1 MPSASC
7 VFGLDAGATQ
17 TRLCARSLDGD
28 PDLKVFGNPANVFR
42 LGELQTAEILSCLIN
57 KALEKLPEVDLLAI
71 HAGVAGASA
80 PSIQKA
86 LADHIR
92 SLVDGN
98 ESLQISISHDG
109 VIAIEGALGGEGGLL
124 IIAGTGSGVMA
135 RAQKNHAQI
144 DHVGGW
150 GYLIGDEGSGYSIG
164 RQGLAAVGHAFDGGP
179 ATSLTDLV
187 RVHLNI
193 HDRFSLLKS
202 ITSPD
207 WKFQNVA
214 PLVLQAS
221 SDADAVA
228 RAIVHDETASLARQ
242 AEWLLNKHPN
252 LNPRFTI
259 TGGLSNH
266 EFYVASMCSAMRRIW
281 PVAEYTLPT
290 GTPLEGAVQIAM
302 RQITCSDAP
311 Q

>member
-17 TRLCARSLDGD
+17 TRLCARSLAGD
-28 PDLKVFGNPANVFR
+28 PDLKVFGNAANVFR
-42 LGELQTAEILSCLIN
+42 LGEFQTAEILSCLI
-57 KALEKLPEVDLLAI
+57 KEALEKLPEVDLLAI

-80 PSIQKA
+80 PSTQNA
-86 LADHIR
+86 LANHIR
-92 SLVDGN
+92 SLIDGKD
-98 ESLQISISHDG
+98 SLQISISHDG
-109 VIAIEGALGGEGGLL
+109 VIAIEGAFGGEGGLL
-124 IIAGTGSGVMA
+124 FIAGTGSGVMA
-135 RAQKNHAQI
+135 RTQNNHTQI

-164 RQGLAAVGHAFDGGP
+164 RRGMAAVGHAFDGGP
-179 ATSLTDLV
+179 ATTLTDLV
-187 RVHLNI
+187 RDHLNI
-193 HDRFSLLKS
+193 HDRYSLLKS

-207 WKFQNVA
+207 WKFQHVA
-214 PLVLQAS
+214 PLVLNAS
-221 SDADAVA
+221 GDADAVA
-228 RAIVHDETASLARQ
+228 CAIVHDETALLARQ

-259 TGGLSNH
+259 TGGLGDH
-266 EFYVASMCSAMRRIW
+266 EYYVASMCNAMRGIW
-281 PVAEYTLPT
+281 PAAEYTIPA

>member
-1 MPSASC
+1 MPSAGC

-17 TRLCARSLDGD
+17 TRLCARSLTGD
-28 PDLKVFGNPANVFR
+28 PDLKVFGSAANVFR
-42 LGELQTAEILSCLIN
+42 QGELQTAEILSCLIN
-57 KALEKLPEVDLLAI
+57 KALEKLPEIDLLAI

-80 PSIQKA
+80 PSTQKA

-92 SLVDGN
+92 SLIDRKD
-98 ESLQISISHDG
+98 SLQISISHDG
-109 VIAIEGALGGEGGLL
+109 VNAIEGALGSEGGLL
-124 IIAGTGSGVMA
+124 FIAGTGSGVMA
-135 RAQKNHAQI
+135 RTTKNHRQI

-164 RQGLAAVGHAFDGGP
+164 RRGMAAVGHAFDGGP
-179 ATSLTDLV
+179 ATTLTDLV
-187 RVHLNI
+187 RDHLNI
-193 HDRFSLLKS
+193 HDRYSLLKS

-207 WKFQNVA
+207 WKFQHVA

-221 SDADAVA
+221 SDDAVA
-228 RAIVHDETASLARQ
+228 CAIVHDETTLLAHQ
-242 AEWLLNKHPN
+242 SEWLLKKHPN

-266 EFYVASMCSAMRRIW
+266 ELYVASMCNSMRRIW
-281 PVAEYTLPT
+281 PAADYTPPT
-290 GTPLEGAVQIAM
+290 GTPLEGAVQIAI
-302 RQITCSDAP
+302 RQITGSDAP

>member
-1 MPSASC
+1 MPSSSC

-28 PDLKVFGNPANVFR
+28 PDLTVLGNAANVFR

-57 KALEKLPEVDLLAI
+57 ETLEKLPEVDLLAI

-80 PSIQKA
+80 PTTQNA
-86 LADHIR
+86 LADHMR
-92 SLVDGN
+92 SLIDGGD
-98 ESLQISISHDG
+98 SLRISISHDG
-109 VIAIEGALGGEGGLL
+109 VIAIEGALGGAGGLL
-124 IIAGTGSGVMA
+124 FIAGTGSGVMA
-135 RAQKNHAQI
+135 RTETNHTQI

-164 RQGLAAVGHAFDGGP
+164 RRGIAAVGHAFDGGP
-179 ATSLTDLV
+179 ATTLTDLV
-187 RVHLNI
+187 RDHLNI
-193 HDRFSLLKS
+193 HDRHSLLKS

-207 WKFQNVA
+207 WKFPHVA
-214 PLVLQAS
+214 PLVLKAS
-221 SDADAVA
+221 GDADSVA
-228 RAIVHDETASLARQ
+228 CAIVHNETALLARQ
-242 AEWLLNKHPN
+242 AEWLLKKHPY

-259 TGGLSNH
+259 TGGLSSHN
-266 EFYVASMCSAMRRIW
+266 FYVASMCSAMRRIW
-281 PVAEYTLPT
+281 PAAEYTLPT

-302 RQITCSDAP
+302 RQITGSDAP

>member
-28 PDLKVFGNPANVFR
+28 PDLKVFGNAANVFR
-42 LGELQTAEILSCLIN
+42 LGELQTAEILSCLI
-57 KALEKLPEVDLLAI
+57 KRALEKLPEVDLLAI

-80 PSIQKA
+80 PATQKA
-86 LADHIR
+86 LTDHIR
-92 SLVDGN
+92 LLIDGKD
-98 ESLQISISHDG
+98 SLQISVSHDG
-109 VIAIEGALGGEGGLL
+109 VNAIEGALGGEAGLL
-124 IIAGTGSGVMA
+124 FIAGTGSGVMA
-135 RAQKNHAQI
+135 RPQTNHTQI

-164 RQGLAAVGHAFDGGP
+164 RRGMAAVGHAFDGGP
-179 ATSLTDLV
+179 TTTLTDLV
-187 RVHLNI
+187 RDHLRI
-193 HDRFSLLKS
+193 HDRYSLLKS

-207 WKFQNVA
+207 WKFQHVA

-221 SDADAVA
+221 CDADAVA
-228 RAIVHDETASLARQ
+228 CAIVDDETTLLARQ
-242 AEWLLNKHPN
+242 AEWLLKKHPN
-252 LNPRFTI
+252 LNRRYTI

-266 EFYVASMCSAMRRIW
+266 EFYVASICSAMRGIW
-281 PVAEYTLPT
+281 PAAEYTPPK

-302 RQITCSDAP
+302 RQITGSDAP

>member
-1 MPSASC
+1 MRSASC
-7 VFGLDAGATQ
+7 VFGIDAGATQ
-17 TRLCARSLDGD
+17 TRLCARSLDGE
-28 PDLKVFGNPANVFR
+28 PDLMVFGKAANVFR

-57 KALEKLPEVDLLAI
+57 NALEKLPEADLLAV

-80 PSIQKA
+80 SSTQKA
-86 LADHIR
+86 LADQIR
-92 SLVDGN
+92 SQIDGR

-164 RQGLAAVGHAFDGGP
+164 RRGMAAVGHAFDGGP
-179 ATSLTDLV
+179 TTSLTDLV
-187 RVHLNI
+187 RDQLNI
-193 HDRFSLLKS
+193 HDRYSLLKS

-207 WKFQNVA
+207 WKFQCVA

-228 RAIVHDETASLARQ
+228 CTIVHNETALLARQ
-242 AEWLLNKHPN
+242 AEWLLKKHPN

-259 TGGLSNH
+259 TGGLSKH
-266 EFYVASMCSAMRRIW
+266 EFYVSSMCGAMRGIW
-281 PVAEYTLPT
+281 PAAEYTSPT

-302 RQITCSDAP
+302 RQITDSDAP

>member
-17 TRLCARSLDGD
+17 TRLCARSLNGD
-28 PDLKVFGNPANVFR
+28 PDLIVFGKAANVFR

-57 KALEKLPEVDLLAI
+57 KAHEKLPEVDLLAI

-80 PSIQKA
+80 SSTQKA

-92 SLVDGN
+92 LQIDGR

-135 RAQKNHAQI
+135 RVKKNHAQI

-164 RQGLAAVGHAFDGGP
+164 RRGMAAVGHAFDGGP
-179 ATSLTDLV
+179 TTSLTDLV
-187 RVHLNI
+187 RDQLNI
-193 HDRFSLLKS
+193 HDRYSLLKS

-207 WKFQNVA
+207 WKFQHIA

-228 RAIVHDETASLARQ
+228 CAIVHNETALLARQ
-242 AEWLLNKHPN
+242 AEWLLKKHPY

-259 TGGLSNH
+259 TGGLSSH
-266 EFYVASMCSAMRRIW
+266 KSYVASMCSAMRRIW
-281 PVAEYTLPT
+281 PAAEYTLPT

-302 RQITCSDAP
+302 RQITGSDAP